1 MSESR
6 TFPQAVIFDLLTA
19 LLDSWTVW
27 NAAAGSEARGRAWR
41 AAYLRLT
48 YGCGA
53 YAPYEDLVRAAA
65 REVGLDEAVAAKLED
80 RWLELRVW
88 SGAQQALDAI
98 EGRASLAIVTNCSRR
113 LGRMAAGLLRTK
125 WDCVIT
131 AEDAGFY
138 KPDPRPYRLALQSLS
153 VAPGAAAFVAG
164 SGFDLFGTARVG
176 LRTYWHNRVGLVRPD
191 GAPPPDFE
199 SQTLEQLIPWLEGSQ

>member
-27 NAAAGSEARGRAWR
+27 NAAAGSEAHGRAWR

-65 REVGLDEAVAAKLED
+65 REVALDEATAAKLED
-80 RWLELRVW
+80 RWLELPVW

-98 EGRASLAIVTNCSRR
+98 EGRTKLAIVTNCSRR

-138 KPDPRPYRLALQSLS
+138 KPDPRAYRLALQSLS
-153 VAPGAAAFVAG
+153 VEPGAAAFVAG

-176 LRTYWHNRVGLVRPD
+176 LRTYWHNRVGLKRPD

-199 SQTLEQLIPWLEGSQ
+199 STTLDQLIPWLEGSQ